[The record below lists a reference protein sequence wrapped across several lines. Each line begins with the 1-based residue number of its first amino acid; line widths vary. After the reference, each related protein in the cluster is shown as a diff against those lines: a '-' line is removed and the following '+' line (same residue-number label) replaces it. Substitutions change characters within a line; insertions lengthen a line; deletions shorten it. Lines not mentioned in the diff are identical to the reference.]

1 MWGSTPGCD
10 EDVDN
15 IAMSE
20 RQMTKTI
27 QRPGAIDLGS
37 ENAIGVGLRWE
48 PWQPE
53 TPCAQVVVQ
62 WSTII
67 VGGVF
72 MLVPQ
77 SLLVETGIEEEESAQ
92 LLCNRQ
98 KLRCSSK
105 SNSVATWF
113 RGCQNR
119 AYFHSVLR
127 IYVRAS
133 NPATV
138 VATAWL
144 SPGAPPSTSQM
155 SRPQR
160 LRSPS
165 SRSGNSQKQLASR
178 IDSYRHQN
186 NHQFSIRREETLNP
200 QVVHPHAHQFPLF
213 HAPFFAGLD
222 LQLVPS
228 NRTIHRRLESDRS
241 R

>member
-98 KLRCSSK
+98 
-105 SNSVATWF
+105 NSGAAASPIPLP
-113 RGCQNR
+113 RGFGDAKTELISTVFYVSTCEHLIQR
-119 AYFHSVLR
+119 PSLQQLGYLPVLLHPLLKCHVLSVCALPHLDQVIR
-127 IYVRAS
+127 
-133 NPATV
+133 
-138 VATAWL
+138 
-144 SPGAPPSTSQM
+144 
-155 SRPQR
+155 
-160 LRSPS
+160 
-165 SRSGNSQKQLASR
+165 K
-178 IDSYRHQN
+178 N
-186 NHQFSIRREETLNP
+186 N
-200 QVVHPHAHQFPLF
+200 
-213 HAPFFAGLD
+213 
-222 LQLVPS
+222 
-228 NRTIHRRLESDRS
+228 
-241 R
+241 